1 MRILLAGVL
10 GIGLATLLVAPVP
23 ANFLLALQ
31 IMLIAFLLGA
41 AKLAIDLIDLL
52 PRDLIAD
59 ATLLVT
65 LGISFM
71 VFTGGDRLLL
81 GTLLALALAT
91 QVVPLVTAR
100 RAQLRDACGT

>member
-10 GIGLATLLVAPVP
+10 GTGLATLLLAPVP
-23 ANFLLALQ
+23 TAFLLALQ

-41 AKLAIDLIDLL
+41 AKLAIDLIELI
-52 PRDLIAD
+52 RADLIAD

-65 LGISFM
+65 LGVAFTI
-71 VFTGGDRLLL
+71 FTGGDRLLL

-100 RAQLRDACGT
+100 RAGLRDAES